1 MSALVLQQAISILPV
16 KKERIEMPTYKV
28 YSKKFEIA
36 KFEELSN
43 FEWKE
48 TSIEDEVVCEFA
60 DRTEAKILYR
70 ALRDLKLISYVS
82 FL

>member
-36 KFEELSN
+36 KFEELSISN
-43 FEWKE
+43 GKKPALKMKWFV
-48 TSIEDEVVCEFA
+48 SLQIEQKQRYC
-60 DRTEAKILYR
+60 IGL
-70 ALRDLKLISYVS
+70 
-82 FL
+82 